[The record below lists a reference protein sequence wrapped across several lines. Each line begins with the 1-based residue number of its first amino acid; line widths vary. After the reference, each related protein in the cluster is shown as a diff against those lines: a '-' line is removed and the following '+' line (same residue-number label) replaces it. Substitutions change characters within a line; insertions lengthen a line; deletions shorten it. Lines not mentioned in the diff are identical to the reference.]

1 MSKKRIL
8 CVVGYAAT
16 AVLVCWNLARQPRI
30 IDIHRD
36 GNIVAVIAEQLHY
49 FDRTKINWWKE
60 NEHRIH
66 ARLNLSEADA
76 SRLSF
81 YVISF
86 NEGYEQPDDS
96 DQLCFDD
103 MTSPARCLQ
112 KNYLLVVKHSSREP
126 VEYCGDEHCYVD
138 ATDGSLVRIR

>member
-1 MSKKRIL
+1 MFRVRIL
-8 CVVGYAAT
+8 IFIATVIMAAGFYAH
-16 AVLVCWNLARQPRI
+16 LARQPRI

-36 GNIVAVIAEQLHY
+36 GNIVAVIAEQLPY
-49 FDRTKINWWKE
+49 LDRTKINWWKE
-60 NEHRIH
+60 NEHRIL
-66 ARLNLSEADA
+66 ARLNLSEVEA
-76 SRLSF
+76 SRVSF

-138 ATDGSLVRIR
+138 ARDGSLVRTR